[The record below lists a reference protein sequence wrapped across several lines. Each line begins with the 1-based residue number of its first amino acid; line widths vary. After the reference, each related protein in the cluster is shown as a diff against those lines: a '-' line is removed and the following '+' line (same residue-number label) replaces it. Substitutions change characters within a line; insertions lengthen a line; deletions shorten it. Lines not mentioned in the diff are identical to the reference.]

1 MSNHLKF
8 WLLAVTLWLAAGN
21 LFAQHQEIGEK
32 PTIWQDKEKLTKDTN
47 NLLQAFKRGSING
60 HLRYFF
66 MATDND
72 EGLTDYHAHAAGGGI
87 KFETAP
93 IKGFQMGISGFF
105 TFNLA
110 SSPLGDPDPK
120 TGAANRYEI
129 GLFDQQ
135 DPYNTSDIDR
145 LEELFLKYSFKKNH
159 ITIGKQLINTPF
171 INLQDGRMR
180 PTEVNGIWSE
190 LHSGK
195 TKWEG
200 GLIKQISPRGTVR
213 WFNVGESIG
222 IYPMGVDLRG
232 ERSAYRGYTRTKGL
246 GMLGLTNTSL
256 KYITLQAWH
265 LYVHNIFNTSIHDF
279 F

>member
-1 MSNHLKF
+1 MRKQKIIP
-8 WLLAVTLWLAAGN
+8 LLAITLWLAAGN

-47 NLLQAFKRGSING
+47 NLLQAFKRGSMNG

-87 KFETAP
+87 KFETAL

-145 LEELFLKYSFKKNH
+145 LEELFLKYSFKKKSH
-159 ITIGKQLINTPF
+159 HH
-171 INLQDGRMR
+171 R
-180 PTEVNGIWSE
+180 
-190 LHSGK
+190 
-195 TKWEG
+195 
-200 GLIKQISPRGTVR
+200 
-213 WFNVGESIG
+213 
-222 IYPMGVDLRG
+222 
-232 ERSAYRGYTRTKGL
+232 
-246 GMLGLTNTSL
+246 
-256 KYITLQAWH
+256 
-265 LYVHNIFNTSIHDF
+265 
-279 F
+279 